1 MPRVTRLARLVL
13 VDSHGTPLG
22 VLPPYPVPVPW
33 WQESADVVDGAR
45 VHFGLDV
52 TILRILFADRP
63 AMPGGTV
70 TYLAE
75 CAAAPAGAVPLAEAG
90 VDPAVVTAPQPHRA
104 PYAQPGGPAR
114 SVAWAAGRLEEL
126 GWTGVT
132 AHQHRTWNLSA
143 IWRLDADGGRR
154 AWLKQVPPFFG
165 HEGAVLR
172 RLAGEVRGRAPELI
186 AAGPEGRLL
195 LAHVPGTDW
204 YEADLAGRHRIGETA
219 HGIQLAALADL
230 DALAAAGV
238 PDRRGARLSTWIRET
253 LAPHRPAVDE
263 VLPDLDERL
272 AAAAACG
279 LPDTLVHGDLHP
291 GNTRVSGD
299 GDPVVIDWG
308 DAYLGNPVFD
318 ILRLSE
324 TVTDDAAA
332 GLRSAWAA
340 RWRAAVPGCDPERA
354 VEALAPVAAL
364 RNAAVYAAFLANIEP
379 AEHPYHAEDVPRC
392 LREARSA
399 ALTTTVGG

>member
-1 MPRVTRLARLVL
+1 VTRLARLARLVL
-13 VDSHGTPLG
+13 VDASGTPLG

-52 TILRILFADRP
+52 TVLRILRADRP

-75 CAAAPAGAVPLAEAG
+75 CVAAPPGAVPLAEAG
-90 VDPAVVTAPQPHRA
+90 IDPALVTAPQPHRA
-104 PYAQPGGPAR
+104 PYASPGGPAR
-114 SVAWAAGRLEEL
+114 SIAWATERLADL
-126 GWTGVT
+126 GWRGVT

-143 IWRLDADGGRR
+143 IWRLDADGGRQ
-154 AWLKQVPPFFG
+154 AWLKQVPPFFA

-172 RLAGEVRGRAPELI
+172 WLAEAAPGRAPRLI
-186 AAGPEGRLL
+186 ADGPEGRLL

-204 YEADLAGRHRIGETA
+204 YEADVAGRHRVGATA
-219 HGIQLAALADL
+219 HGIQLAARDHL

-238 PDRRGARLSTWIRET
+238 PDRRGARLAEWIRAT

-272 AAAAACG
+272 AVDSG

-291 GNTRVSGD
+291 GNTRVDGD
-299 GDPVVIDWG
+299 ADPVVIDWG
-308 DAYLGNPVFD
+308 DSYLGNPVFD

-324 TVTDDAAA
+324 TVPGEAAA
-332 GLRSAWAA
+332 GLRAAWAA
-340 RWRAAVPGCDPERA
+340 RWRAAVPGCEPEA
-354 VEALAPVAAL
+354 AIAALTPVAAL
-364 RNAAVYAAFLANIEP
+364 RSAAVYAAFLADIEP

-392 LREARSA
+392 LREARA
-399 ALTTTVGG
+399 AAETSTVGA

>member
-1 MPRVTRLARLVL
+1 MTRLARLVL
-13 VDSHGTPLG
+13 VDAHGTPLG

-52 TILRILFADRP
+52 TILRLLSADRP

-75 CAAAPAGAVPLAEAG
+75 CAAAPAVAVSLAEAG
-90 VDPAVVTAPQPHRA
+90 VDPATVTAPQPHRA
-104 PYAQPGGPAR
+104 PYAEPGGPAR
-114 SVAWAAGRLEEL
+114 SIAWARDRLTER

-154 AWLKQVPPFFG
+154 AWLKQVPPFFA

-172 RLAGEVRGRAPELI
+172 WLAGAAPGRAPELL
-186 AAGPEGRLL
+186 AAGPDGRLL
-195 LAHVPGTDW
+195 LGHVPGDDW
-204 YEADLAGRHRIGETA
+204 YEADLAGRHRIGATA
-219 HGIQLAALADL
+219 HGLQLAAMSDVDTLV
-230 DALAAAGV
+230 AAGV
-238 PDRRGARLSTWIRET
+238 PDRRDARLAQWIRST

-272 AAAAACG
+272 AAARGCG

-291 GNTRVSGD
+291 GNTRVAGA

-308 DAYLGNPVFD
+308 DSFVGNPVFD

-324 TVTDDAAA
+324 RVDDDAAA
-332 GLRSAWAA
+332 GLRAAWAA
-340 RWRAAVPGCDPERA
+340 RWRAAVPGCDPETAIA
-354 VEALAPVAAL
+354 VLRPVAEV
-364 RNAAVYAAFLANIEP
+364 RSAAVYADFLANIEP
-379 AEHPYHAEDVPRC
+379 AEHPYHIADVPRC
-392 LREARSA
+392 LEAARRP
-399 ALTTTVGG
+399 TVGA